1 MMAKIEY
8 YLTIGPLEEVEAIVE
23 YDYQPKERQTYNY
36 PGCDEAIDVCGV
48 KIKGVTLSLEMQAAL
63 IDALQDDDS
72 LLDQIHEFETYERGE
87 E

>member
-1 MMAKIEY
+1 MAKIEY

-36 PGCDEAIDVCGV
+36 PGCPEFIDVYGVTINGV
-48 KIKGVTLSLEMQAAL
+48 KLCKGIQEAL
-63 IDALQDDDS
+63 IEALNKDDS
-72 LLDQIHEFETYERGE
+72 LLDKIHESETYERGE

>member
-23 YDYQPKERQTYNY
+23 YDYQPEERQTYNY

-48 KIKGVTLSLEMQAAL
+48 TIKGVTLSPEMQAAL
-63 IDALQDDDS
+63 IDALQDDDRLMDKIS
-72 LLDQIHEFETYERGE
+72 EFETYTGG
-87 E
+87 

>member
-1 MMAKIEY
+1 MAKIEY

-48 KIKGVTLSLEMQAAL
+48 TIKGVTLSPEMQSAL
-63 IDALQDDDS
+63 IDALQDDDR
-72 LLDQIHEFETYERGE
+72 LMDKINEYETYTGG
-87 E
+87 

>member
-1 MMAKIEY
+1 MAKIEY

-48 KIKGVTLSLEMQAAL
+48 TIKGVTLSPEMQAAL
-63 IDALQDDDS
+63 IGALQDDDR
-72 LLDQIHEFETYERGE
+72 LMDKIGEYETYTGG
-87 E
+87 